1 MMEHMKNNAES
12 TRRRQNFFETIKKR
26 QNEIKAGKTRVNIS
40 VKSVVREFQL
50 IDKENPIVVFLN
62 RLFQVKR
69 KLAPVVRE
77 RVPVSAE
84 SIR

>member
-1 MMEHMKNNAES
+1 M
-12 TRRRQNFFETIKKR
+12 
-26 QNEIKAGKTRVNIS
+26 NIS